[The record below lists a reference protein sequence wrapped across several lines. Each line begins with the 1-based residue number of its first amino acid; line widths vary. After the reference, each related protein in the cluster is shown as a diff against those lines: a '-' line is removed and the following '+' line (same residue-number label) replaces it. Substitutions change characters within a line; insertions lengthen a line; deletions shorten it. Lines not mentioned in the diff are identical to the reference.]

1 MTNKKPIGKRAR
13 TRYKYSRGVR
23 DKTTIND
30 IIKPIKIGDVVA
42 IKVNSS
48 FHEGMPFRR
57 THGITGKVIGIQG
70 KVPIVEIYDGNMKK
84 KIVVHRAH
92 LKQIL
97 NKPKSEI
104 KKVNKSKSEKKW
116 TLNI

>member
-1 MTNKKPIGKRAR
+1 MTNKKPVGKRAR

-30 IIKPIKIGDVVA
+30 IIKPIKVGDIVA

-48 FHEGMPFRR
+48 FHKGMPFRR

-70 KVPIVEIYDGNMKK
+70 KVPVIEIYDGDKKK
-84 KIVVHRAH
+84 KIIVHRAH
-92 LKQIL
+92 LKQIAHTQ
-97 NKPKSEI
+97 KTET
-104 KKVNKSKSEKKW
+104 NKSKSEKK
-116 TLNI
+116 